1 MKKRILALLLAAAVA
16 LPLCAC
22 APAGEEAEDGRL
34 QVVCSL
40 FPYYDFVREIG
51 GAYVSPRLLV
61 AAGREAHS
69 FEPTPMDVI
78 RVSRADVFVYNGG
91 EGEQWVD
98 EILSSSGE
106 NISTVLRMMDYADTL
121 TEEPLAGHDDHD
133 HADHDHEHDDDHDSD
148 DIEYDEHI
156 WTSPVQA
163 MKLCRAICDAL
174 CAADPAHA
182 AVYRSNLENYL
193 GQLAELDVAFRQVCS
208 EKKRSLLVFGDRF
221 PLLYFCREYGLD
233 YRAAFHGCSSDT
245 EPSLYTLKFLIDKV
259 RQQDIPVVYAL
270 ELSSRKVADAI
281 AETTGATV
289 ETFYSCQT
297 VSQADWA
304 AGEGY
309 VSLMR
314 RNVAALREGIC

>member
-98 EILSSSGE
+98 EILSSAGE
-106 NISTVLRMMDYADTL
+106 NIPTVLRMMDYADTL

-182 AVYRSNLENYL
+182 AAYRSNLQNYL
-193 GQLAELDVAFRQVCS
+193 GQLAELDVAFRQVCG